1 VPQAKLNQ
9 YCVDRS
15 DLNAIPSTR
24 VADLCGL
31 DVVFAIRLEKSQRS
45 ESFNELAS
53 RLRPGKALQQFLQDQ
68 AGGEHLVCAF
78 KRTSK
83 HLYGLGGTPSVA
95 AESQRPDGRVNE
107 QAHDLRARS
116 AL

>member
-9 YCVDRS
+9 YGVDGS

-31 DVVFAIRLEKSQRS
+31 DVVFAVRLEKSQGS

-53 RLRPGKALQQFLQDQ
+53 RLRPGKALQQLLQDQ

-78 KRTSK
+78 KRASK
-83 HLYGLGGTPSVA
+83 HFYGLGGSLSVA